1 MRIKRLPGSV
11 AVFWVGNGNSLRSV
25 EERSD
30 EVKCPVLAYSL
41 CSLTPSAAAVPMR
54 MPQNYSELPKER
66 FRSSLLLFVLLLLEI
81 IGTWIVSIK
90 SFLYGGGRREIYES
104 QYGRSWGLSSSLWR

>member
-1 MRIKRLPGSV
+1 MRIKLLPGSV

-41 CSLTPSAAAVPMR
+41 CSLTPSAAADAVPMR
-54 MPQNYSELPKER
+54 MPQNYSKER
-66 FRSSLLLFVLLLLEI
+66 FRSSLLLLVLLLLEI

-104 QYGRSWGLSSSLWR
+104 QYGRSWPVGSF